1 MDEVPLGV
9 WYCLMCVKKKLE
21 SGVYSV
27 SEGVESIW
35 DVKEVSILDVDGN
48 TQSYSFP

>member
-21 SGVYSV
+21 SGVHSV

-48 TQSYSFP
+48 AQSWFFR